1 LSSGF
6 VPDALPAL
14 HEVVARALEEDGARD
29 DVTTRTVVPGDAE
42 GSGQILARERLVVCG
57 LPIMAEVFRQVDANI
72 VFEPL
77 CEEGEVC
84 VGEDRAV
91 ARLEG
96 PLRGILA
103 GERVALNFAQRLSGI
118 ASWTQ
123 RFVGQIAD
131 GPESPADGSP
141 KAQLVDTRKTTPGL
155 RALEKYAV
163 RIGGGA
169 NHRFGLSDGVL
180 IKDNHILAAG
190 GVAEAVRRAKA
201 GSHHLMRI
209 EVEVESLEDALSALD
224 VGVDALLLDNF
235 SVPQLREAVRV
246 LRARKRDLVLE
257 ASGGVSLET
266 VASVAATGVDL
277 VSCGALTHQARSVD
291 LSLELDPR

>member
-1 LSSGF
+1 MS
-6 VPDALPAL
+6 DALPGL
-14 HEVVARALEEDGARD
+14 REVVARALDEDGAQD
-29 DVTTRTVVPGDAE
+29 DVTTRTVVPGDAW
-42 GSGQILARERLVVCG
+42 GTGQILAREPLVVCG
-57 LPIMAEVFRQVDANI
+57 LPVMAEVFRQVDEAI

-77 CEEGEVC
+77 CEEGAAC
-84 VGEDRAV
+84 RGENQPV

-123 RFVGQIAD
+123 RFVNQMTQGSAPDLQ
-131 GPESPADGSP
+131 GPSA
-141 KAQLVDTRKTTPGL
+141 ARLVDTRKTTPGL

-163 RIGGGA
+163 RMGGGA

-209 EVEVESLEDALSALD
+209 EVEVESLEDALAAVA

-235 SVPQLREAVRV
+235 SVPQLREAVGV
-246 LRARKRDLVLE
+246 LRATKQDLVLE
-257 ASGGVSLET
+257 ASGGVSLAT
-266 VASVAATGVDL
+266 VAQVAGTGVDL

-291 LSLELDPR
+291 LSLELDPK